1 MGWTSSPNWTSPSTV
16 REETLRDLNRPDVG
30 QVVLAHRSTSYGR
43 HLWVAIQTPK
53 LKFVILYLISGSRTG
68 GDYGYAVKE
77 IDEFMGPVE
86 IDCPV
91 ELLDMTTEP
100 TEGYAIEWRK
110 RVREA
115 AEARKGSQS
124 TSFKPGDKC
133 RIYGKTYVVV
143 AKVKRSYIVSPEGQS
158 WRTYKCGPSKMKPY
172 LTPEQVAAADKII
185 EATM

>member
-1 MGWTSSPNWTSPSTV
+1 MGWTSSYNWSNASDV
-16 REETLRDLNRPDVG
+16 KRELLRDYENSENIEI
-30 QVVLAHRSTSYGR
+30 LAHRSTCYGR
-43 HLWVAIQTPK
+43 HFWMAIKVKSTGHS
-53 LKFVILYLISGSRTG
+53 FVVLYLLAGGFREGWGYKDISE
-68 GDYGYAVKE
+68 DC
-77 IDEFMGPVE
+77 GPCD

-100 TEGYAIEWRK
+100 TEGYAVDWRK

-124 TSFKPGDKC
+124 KSFKPGDKC
-133 RIYGKTYVVV
+133 SIYGKTYVIV

-172 LTPEQVAAADKII
+172 LTPEQVEAADKII
-185 EATM
+185 EATI